1 MASAGSDPPS
11 VDVRILGPV
20 RLLVD
25 GHHIALSGAKPRA
38 LLAVLVVNRRR
49 AVPKTALLEAVWGD
63 DPPPRAMDGLYAYV
77 SNLRTVFRGA
87 GIQDRDVLRTV
98 DAGYLLDITDDQ
110 CDVGRFEVAR
120 ARGAAAARDGDSRMA
135 AACFAA
141 ALDEWSGAPLT
152 GLDELGFAANFA
164 TDMTERRHDVLV
176 DRIAADIAD
185 GRASAVIGELTATT
199 AERAVDERVWRLLIK
214 ALYVSGRQADALA
227 ACLRLRR
234 NLVHELGADPQPET
248 VELEDA
254 VRNHRVLSE
263 APSTRTATTRDLPN
277 IRRLAW
283 LRVGDGERIPV
294 PPSGLRIGRE
304 SDNDIVLDDARVS
317 RKHARILHR
326 DDGIFIRD
334 RDSANGVYVNEV
346 PIRADTALTDG
357 DVIRV
362 GSTRLRYGAN
372 EEPAPPA

>member
-1 MASAGSDPPS
+1 MATAGPDRPS

-49 AVPKTALLEAVWGD
+49 AVPKTVLLEAVWGD

-77 SNLRTVFRGA
+77 SNLRTVLRGA
-87 GIQDRDVLRTV
+87 GIPDRDVLRTV
-98 DAGYLLDITDDQ
+98 DAGYLLDIADEQ
-110 CDVGRFEVAR
+110 CDVGRFEAAR
-120 ARGAAAARDGDSRMA
+120 ARGAAAARDGDSRTA

-152 GLDELGFAANFA
+152 GLDELAFAANFA

-199 AERAVDERVWRLLIK
+199 AERTVDERVWRLLIK
-214 ALYVSGRQADALA
+214 ALYVSGRQADALT

-234 NLVHELGADPQPET
+234 NLVRELGADPQPET
-248 VELEDA
+248 VDLEDA
-254 VRNHRVLSE
+254 VRNHRVPAE
-263 APSTRTATTRDLPN
+263 TPSTRGATTRDLPN
-277 IRRLAW
+277 IRRRAW

-346 PIRADTALTDG
+346 PIRADTALSDG

-372 EEPAPPA
+372 EEPASPA